1 MPSFDIVSKINIQEI
16 DNAVNSALRE
26 LTNRYDFKGVF
37 FSIELKIKE
46 NLILIKA
53 DSDFKLKAIQESLKT
68 YATKRGIDVRVFDFQ
83 KEQPSSHQSL
93 MQEVKLKNGID
104 QEIAKEIIKNIK
116 NAKVKV
122 QASIKGDEIRVDGKK
137 RDDLQEIISFLK
149 NTDYKTPLQFIN
161 FRE

>member
-1 MPSFDIVSKINIQEI
+1 MCIMEDLF
-16 DNAVNSALRE
+16 
-26 LTNRYDFKGVF
+26 NRYQRISQKIQTDF
-37 FSIELKIKE
+37 
-46 NLILIKA
+46 
-53 DSDFKLKAIQESLKT
+53 
-68 YATKRGIDVRVFDFQ
+68 VR
-83 KEQPSSHQSL
+83 SL

-149 NTDYKTPLQFIN
+149 VLEQ
-161 FRE
+161 